1 MNIKK
6 AMNSRIE
13 IIEHTLRLN
22 LDIHQLLIEDEGHLH
37 AGHQPAKEGKMH
49 LKILIVSDDFLD
61 SSPLQRHQLIY
72 SLLAE
77 FLKDELHAL
86 SLELK
91 TIKESRFD

>member
-1 MNIKK
+1 
-6 AMNSRIE
+6 MNSRIE

-37 AGHQPAKEGKMH
+37 EGHQPAKEGKMH

>member
-1 MNIKK
+1 
-6 AMNSRIE
+6 MNSRIE

-22 LDIHQLLIEDEGHLH
+22 LNIHQLLIEDEGHLH
-37 AGHQPAKEGKMH
+37 EGHQPAKEGKMH